1 MGTSGTRENQV
12 NGTSVAE
19 HTTTLHQVDSKNVG
33 EAKAVVI
40 LKPNPKAKN
49 CYLQVFFDRLS
60 FCKENVPKKH
70 KEDQFFENPL
80 NI

>member
-19 HTTTLHQVDSKNVG
+19 HTTILHQVDSKNVG

-40 LKPNPKAKN
+40 LEPNPKE
-49 CYLQVFFDRLS
+49 V
-60 FCKENVPKKH
+60 
-70 KEDQFFENPL
+70 
-80 NI
+80 